1 MPRSSVR
8 PCSTWRSSMGQ
19 ARSGRGGYLG
29 HVLLG
34 SVIGAGLGLVLLA
47 LGLALILNALE
58 RRDEGA
64 VKPASEPRPQQEA
77 PQDQTFRDQT
87 LQDHGQEPSAPSGD
101 SAYPQLEAGPGLVLP
116 QASEPLPPTVSSQ
129 WRSIFEEE
137 GQAAPTSA
145 PNAPPVSV
153 QTPRPARPAVRPATP
168 RERPQPQK
176 QDDSLFF

>member
-1 MPRSSVR
+1 
-8 PCSTWRSSMGQ
+8 MGQ
-19 ARSGRGGYLG
+19 ARSGQGGYLG

-34 SVIGAGLGLVLLA
+34 SAIGAGLGLVLLA
-47 LGLALILNALE
+47 LGLALILSALE

-64 VKPASEPRPQQEA
+64 VKPATEPLPQQ
-77 PQDQTFRDQT
+77 QTSQEQT
-87 LQDHGQEPSAPSGD
+87 SQEQTSLDHGQEPPAPSSD

-116 QASEPLPPTVSSQ
+116 QAVEPLPPTASSQ

-137 GQAAPTSA
+137 GQAAPTPA
-145 PNAPPVSV
+145 PTTPPASV
-153 QTPRPARPAVRPATP
+153 QTPRPARPAARPATP